1 MPRLTIGNSFL
12 SAVWLSPA
20 VRQRFSVEDVDLT
33 VLAATSVLN
42 DLVEKCP
49 HAAACRDAIQDM
61 SKTTLR
67 RCRLSRKGT
76 SSTSR
81 RRLPP
86 QRAADALLPS
96 FPDHGSPPTA
106 ASHVSSLYSS
116 HTGPFSSTGEG
127 VDPNSLSNS
136 GTPRL
141 RPRHVGDGTGLAI
154 HSSFNHPF
162 VPDNTII
169 VTDTPVFPNGQGLQ
183 DEHQPAT
190 MAPSLVSVG
199 DLDCSGNAIDL
210 EHQFHDQ
217 NGADDL
223 LTMSWNDHYLSFDPS
238 AQVGLFDS
246 FFFGDA
252 AD

>member
-1 MPRLTIGNSFL
+1 MCRLTIGNSFL

-49 HAAACRDAIQDM
+49 HAAACRDAIQNM
-61 SKTTLR
+61 SKTTLK

-76 SSTSR
+76 SSSSR

-86 QRAADALLPS
+86 QRAEDTLLSS
-96 FPDHGSPPTA
+96 FPDHGSPPAA
-106 ASHVSSLYSS
+106 ASHVSSGYPS

-141 RPRHVGDGTGLAI
+141 RPRHAGDGTGLAI

-162 VPDNTII
+162 AHDDTII
-169 VTDTPVFPNGQGLQ
+169 VTDTPVFSNGQGLQ
-183 DEHQPAT
+183 DEHQPAI
-190 MAPSLVSVG
+190 MAPPLVSVG
-199 DLDCSGNAIDL
+199 ELDRSGIAIDL
-210 EHQFHDQ
+210 EHPHHDQ
-217 NGADDL
+217 NDADDL
-223 LTMSWNDHYLSFDPS
+223 LNMSWNDHYLSFDPS
-238 AQVGLFDS
+238 AQVGLFDG

-252 AD
+252 SD